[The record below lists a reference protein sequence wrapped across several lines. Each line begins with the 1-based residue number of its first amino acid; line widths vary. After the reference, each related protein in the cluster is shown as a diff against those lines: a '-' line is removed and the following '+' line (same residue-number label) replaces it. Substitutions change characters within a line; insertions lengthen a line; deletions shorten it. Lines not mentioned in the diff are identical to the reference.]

1 MMTAFVWILTYAV
14 HSTVLI
20 LFVWALTKLFPK
32 APLRLQE
39 SLWRVAL
46 FGGIV
51 TATVTQMAGVEPLG
65 GRMSLPASMQSQ
77 PVADASSST
86 PAPAA
91 DPVVRRKITQHDAG
105 DVRITTV
112 QESKP
117 PVAVAA
123 VAAAPKKPGT
133 PSKWPWVVI
142 GLAGV
147 GALFALARLGMAA
160 RRAHAQLRGR
170 RDVIED
176 PILEK
181 FFELCD
187 TAGFPKEGKKR
198 LRLTASSHLRSPVA
212 LLRREVVIPERAID
226 KLTPAQQHGM
236 VAHEIAH
243 LQRRDPQWALVTA
256 VFEAAFV
263 FQPLN
268 HLARRKLQELA
279 EFQCDDWAAKTTGG
293 GTHLAKCLAEVAS
306 WLEDTRAPAALTVA
320 MADRDSPV
328 VRRITRLL
336 HGRRKAGT
344 GPVSPILRVGS
355 GLLLLGS
362 GVFLIPNIAPAS
374 EGPKAPPQPIHA
386 PDGETALSTVTV
398 HDLSGESGRRRS
410 AVTIEREDETV
421 RVHVDRKPEP
431 EPMLVPEPPR
441 GGDRIIIRG
450 FYGDSF
456 PFGEGCGSVGVDIDI
471 DGLEAEIEGAIGL
484 GFPFSSGC
492 DRQRRK
498 LERSRD
504 RLERSR
510 DRLER
515 SRDRLERKREKLERK
530 REKLERRHEQVEAQP
545 GVFHL

>member
-51 TATVTQMAGVEPLG
+51 TATVTQMAGIEPLG

-77 PVADASSST
+77 PVAEASSST
-86 PAPAA
+86 PAPAGDA
-91 DPVVRRKITQHDAG
+91 VVRRKITQHDAG

-117 PVAVAA
+117 TAVPA
-123 VAAAPKKPGT
+123 VAAAPTKPGK
-133 PSKWPWVVI
+133 PGKWPWVML

-147 GALFALARLGMAA
+147 GALFALTRLGMAA

-187 TAGFPKEGKKR
+187 AAGFPKEGKKR

-344 GPVSPILRVGS
+344 GPVSPVLRVGS
-355 GLLLLGS
+355 GLLMLGS
-362 GVFLIPNIAPAS
+362 GVFLIPNIAPAA
-374 EGPKAPPQPIHA
+374 EGSNAATAPSA
-386 PDGETALSTVTV
+386 TRDAAASLSTVTV
-398 HDLSGESGRRRS
+398 HDLGGESGRQRS
-410 AVTIEREDETV
+410 AVTIERDDETV
-421 RVHVDRKPEP
+421 RVHVDRKPQPEP
-431 EPMLVPEPPR
+431 EPLLVPESPR

-456 PFGEGCGSVGVDIDI
+456 PFGEGCGAVDVDIDI
-471 DGLEAEIEGAIGL
+471 DGLEAEIGGVFGL

-492 DRQRRK
+492 ERQRRK
-498 LERSRD
+498 LEHGRE
-504 RLERSR
+504 RLERR
-510 DRLER
+510 REK
-515 SRDRLERKREKLERK
+515 LERKREKLERK
-530 REKLERRHEQVEAQP
+530 REKLERRYERQVEAER
-545 GVFHL
+545 GVFEL

>member
-1 MMTAFVWILTYAV
+1 MIMTAFVWILTYAV

-20 LFVWALTKLFPK
+20 LFVWALLKLFPN

-39 SLWRVAL
+39 SLWRVAM

-51 TATVTQMAGVEPLG
+51 TASVTMLADVEPLG
-65 GRMSLPASMQSQ
+65 GRMPLPASLQ
-77 PVADASSST
+77 
-86 PAPAA
+86 PAPAVA
-91 DPVVRRKITQHDAG
+91 QAPAAQVVQRKITHHDAG
-105 DVRITTV
+105 DVRIVTV

-117 PVAVAA
+117 QAAVA
-123 VAAAPKKPGT
+123 VAAAPAKP
-133 PSKWPWVVI
+133 SNWPWVVV
-142 GLAGV
+142 GLAGI
-147 GALFALARLGMAA
+147 GSLLALLRLGLGA
-160 RRAHAQLRGR
+160 RRAQAKLRGR

-187 TAGFPKEGKKR
+187 AAGLAKDGKKR
-198 LRLTASSHLRSPVA
+198 VRLTASSHLRSPVA
-212 LLRREVVIPERAID
+212 LMRREVVIPERAVE

-279 EFQCDDWAAKTTGG
+279 EFQCDDWAAKATGG

-306 WLEDTRAPAALTVA
+306 WLEDVQPVALTVA

-344 GPVSPILRVGS
+344 APVSPMLRVGT
-355 GLLLLGS
+355 GMALLGS
-362 GVFLIPNIAPAS
+362 AVFLVPNVAPAS
-374 EGPKAPPQPIHA
+374 AEPAKSEAPPA
-386 PDGETALSTVTV
+386 TEDSLSTVTV
-398 HDLSGESGRRRS
+398 HELGGESGRRRS
-410 AVTIEREDETV
+410 AVMIERDDERV
-421 RVHVDRKPEP
+421 QVHVDRKPEP
-431 EPMLVPEPPR
+431 LLVPEPPR
-441 GGDRIIIRG
+441 GKDRISIRG
-450 FYGDSF
+450 FYGDTF
-456 PFGEGCGSVGVDIDI
+456 PFGSGCGSIDVEVDLEDFEADI
-471 DGLEAEIEGAIGL
+471 QGMFGL
-484 GFPFSSGC
+484 GFPFSEGC
-492 DRQRRK
+492 ELDRDARA
-498 LERSRD
+498 LERQ
-504 RLERSR
+504 L
-510 DRLER
+510 
-515 SRDRLERKREKLERK
+515 KRM
-530 REKLERRHEQVEAQP
+530 ERRHESREQRRRRHEARRHRHERRREDAVQAEP

>member
-14 HSTVLI
+14 HSAALI

-51 TATVTQMAGVEPLG
+51 TATVTQVAGVEPLG
-65 GRMSLPASMQSQ
+65 GRMSLPASMHSQ
-77 PVADASSST
+77 PIADASSST
-86 PAPAA
+86 PAPQA
-91 DPVVRRKITQHDAG
+91 DPIVRRKITQHDAG

-117 PVAVAA
+117 PAAVPA
-123 VAAAPKKPGT
+123 VAAARSKPGT
-133 PSKWPWVVI
+133 PSKWPWVVV
-142 GLAGV
+142 GLAGF

-187 TAGFPKEGKKR
+187 AAGFPKEGKKR

-279 EFQCDDWAAKTTGG
+279 EFQCDDWAAKATGG

-336 HGRRKAGT
+336 HGRRKAGA

-374 EGPKAPPQPIHA
+374 SGPKAAAQPVPT
-386 PDGETALSTVTV
+386 PDAQTALSTVTV
-398 HDLSGESGRRRS
+398 HELDGELGRRRS

-421 RVHVDRKPEP
+421 RVHVDRKPKP
-431 EPMLVPEPPR
+431 EPVLVPEPPR
-441 GGDRIIIRG
+441 GGDRIIIQG

-456 PFGEGCGSVGVDIDI
+456 PFGEGCGAVGVDIDI
-471 DGLEAEIEGAIGL
+471 DGLEAEIEGVIGL

-498 LERSRD
+498 LERR
-504 RLERSR
+504 RGRM
-510 DRLER
+510 
-515 SRDRLERKREKLERK
+515 ERKRER
-530 REKLERRHEQVEAQP
+530 RERRKAPEVEAQP